1 MFLIGVDD
9 NHNHRCAKII
19 KAMVSSMH
27 HSDARLQGEI
37 VGRPKKRFP
46 DGQPTDSDGHPTD
59 DLRKMPLNG
68 FSFAAKKLIWLMVKG
83 DL

>member
-1 MFLIGVDD
+1 
-9 NHNHRCAKII
+9 
-19 KAMVSSMH
+19 MH

-68 FSFAAKKLIWLMVKG
+68 FSFVAKKTNLVDGVRGFIRIRPVIG
-83 DL
+83 